1 MKLNQGQIDIINK
14 ELSKA
19 KIYYWDIQ
27 NELLDHIASETEQL
41 MKKGLDFDTAF
52 YQARQKVNPEKFQM
66 NVLMATHLSK
76 MKSIFKSFFEPMIL
90 IKSLLL
96 AALIILVVNG
106 TGLEIP
112 FTIKWMKI
120 SFMVLISF
128 LIALTFKK
136 KLIQNSTIVASW
148 NSSWLVFSLMLPVT
162 NYDLL
167 LNLGCTPPT
176 ILRLNTFC
184 ISFLFIIGFTMTIRE
199 IQKLKTV

>member
-1 MKLNQGQIDIINK
+1 MKLNQCQINIINK

-52 YQARQKVNPEKFQM
+52 HQARQKINPEKFQM
-66 NVLMATHLSK
+66 NVLIATHLSK
-76 MKSIFKSFFEPMIL
+76 MKSLFKSFFEPIIL

-112 FTIKWMKI
+112 FAIKWMKI

-148 NSSWLVFSLMLPVT
+148 NSSWLVFWLLLPAT

-167 LNLGCTPPT
+167 LTLKCTPQT
-176 ILRLNTFC
+176 ILVITTLY
-184 ISFLFIIGFTMTIRE
+184 ISFLFVIGSTMTIRE